1 MDTLIFWLVT
11 AVYVGITLFLAYLA
25 YKKTKSG
32 DHFLLAGREV
42 SPWIIGLS
50 YGATFIS
57 TSAIVGFGGVAAQ
70 LGMGLMWL
78 TFLTVA
84 VGVLIAFVVYGKPT
98 RRLGKRLN
106 AFTFP
111 DLLGKRFRSPFLQ
124 YSTSFLILVSMPLY
138 SSAVMIGGALFIQ
151 QTLGVPFAWALIG
164 FAAITAAYVVFGGL
178 LGVMYTDAFQG
189 LLMML
194 GMSAVLI
201 ITYATLGGIT
211 QAHTALTNMSGLVPS
226 ALASQ
231 GMTGWTSM
239 PSLGSPIWYT
249 MVTTIIMGVGIGVL
263 AQPQLVVRFMTAKD
277 GRALNRAVPIGAIF
291 ILMMTGVAFT
301 VGALTNVY
309 FSNTQGKIAQQVATN
324 GNFDTVIPLYI
335 NSAMPEIVVVLFML
349 TLLAAAMSTLSSIFH
364 TMGSAAGHDIWIH
377 LKNRRVKDSYDKVSQ
392 AKSSLNATKMGTGV
406 MILASV
412 ALAFVMPDNIIARA
426 TAMFMGL
433 CAVAFLPMFT
443 HGLFSKRPSI
453 NGAKA
458 SLILGASTWFLWTA
472 FVHKKESAVLGICK
486 ALTGTDALLGLP
498 WQVIDSLVIAMPVS
512 IAALAIGWSYDRW
525 KWKKEERATAEPA

>member
-1 MDTLIFWLVT
+1 
-11 AVYVGITLFLAYLA
+11 
-25 YKKTKSG
+25 
-32 DHFLLAGREV
+32 
-42 SPWIIGLS
+42 
-50 YGATFIS
+50 
-57 TSAIVGFGGVAAQ
+57 
-70 LGMGLMWL
+70 
-78 TFLTVA
+78 
-84 VGVLIAFVVYGKPT
+84 
-98 RRLGKRLN
+98 
-106 AFTFP
+106 
-111 DLLGKRFRSPFLQ
+111 
-124 YSTSFLILVSMPLY
+124 
-138 SSAVMIGGALFIQ
+138 MIGGALFIQ
-151 QTLGVPFAWALIG
+151 QTLAVPFAWALIG
-164 FAAITAAYVVFGGL
+164 FAAITALYVVFGGL

-189 LLMML
+189 LLMMI

-201 ITYATLGGIT
+201 ITYATLGGIDH
-211 QAHTALTNMSGLVPS
+211 AHTALTNMANLVP
-226 ALASQ
+226 AGLTGQ

-309 FSNTQGKIAQQVATN
+309 FHDTAGKIAGQVATN

-335 NSAMPEIVVVLFML
+335 NAAMPEIVVVLFML

-377 LKNRRVKDSYDKVSQ
+377 IKNRKKKEHYDKVSQ
-392 AKSSLNATKMGTGV
+392 TKSSLNATKLGTGI

-412 ALAFVMPDNIIARA
+412 ALAFIMPDNIIARA

-453 NGAKA
+453 IGAKA
-458 SLILGASTWFLWTA
+458 SLILGAASWFLWTV
-472 FVHKKESAVLGICK
+472 FVHKKESAALGICK
-486 ALTGTDALLGLP
+486 ALTGTDAVLGLP
-498 WQVIDSLVIAMPVS
+498 WQVIDSLVIAMPIS
-512 IAALAIGWSYDRW
+512 IAALAIGWLYDRR
-525 KWKKEERATAEPA
+525 KWKREEGSSAEPA